1 MSVDNSENK
10 WRYER
15 GEGRRKHLWDKDY
28 AGFQPSRRGA
38 VGKCPRHVTE
48 EIAQKILNEEAIPV
62 YDGDDRRFPDR
73 FYAVY
78 KGVVYEAAATQ
89 PGVSY
94 HAYPWRGD
102 LPGRKNLSR
111 RVLRKLC
118 QNADRKGEIK
128 ELERWLKKYG
138 GPAD

>member
-28 AGFQPSRRGA
+28 AGFQPSRRG
-38 VGKCPRHVTE
+38 
-48 EIAQKILNEEAIPV
+48 
-62 YDGDDRRFPDR
+62 
-73 FYAVY
+73 
-78 KGVVYEAAATQ
+78 
-89 PGVSY
+89 
-94 HAYPWRGD
+94 D

-111 RVLRKLC
+111 QVLRKLC

-138 GPAD
+138 GPAY